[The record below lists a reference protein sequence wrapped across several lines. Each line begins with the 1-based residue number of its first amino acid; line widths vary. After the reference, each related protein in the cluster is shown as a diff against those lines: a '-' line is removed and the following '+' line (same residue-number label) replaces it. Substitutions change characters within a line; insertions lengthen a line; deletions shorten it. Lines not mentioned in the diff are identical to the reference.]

1 MVSLV
6 KNLRTQDK
14 DLNFK
19 SPDSLED
26 LEYLEDLVDLKG
38 LKVGRVKEKEISL
51 QFLDNRT

>member
-38 LKVGRVKEKEISL
+38 LKVGRVKKEISL